1 MNSPAQFLR
10 CPRCRG
16 KTRIQVRSGT
26 LLRDFPLFC
35 PKCRYECIIDY
46 EKGKITATKTPD
58 RGDAVQT

>member
-1 MNSPAQFLR
+1 MNSPSEFLR

-16 KTRIQVRSGT
+16 KTRIQVRPGT

-35 PKCRYECIIDY
+35 PKCRYEGIIDY
-46 EKGKITATKTPD
+46 EKGKITTIKTLD